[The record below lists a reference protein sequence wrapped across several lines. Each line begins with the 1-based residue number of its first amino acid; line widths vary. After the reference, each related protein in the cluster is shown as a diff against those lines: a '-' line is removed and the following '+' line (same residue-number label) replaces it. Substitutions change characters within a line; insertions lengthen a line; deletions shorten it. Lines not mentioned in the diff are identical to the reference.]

1 MRTCLDCIPCY
12 IRQSL
17 DACRMISSDQQ
28 LLGRVLKLVLQ
39 AVSEFDLDL
48 SPPEIGQVVHRIIR
62 EQMNDPDPYL
72 KLKDQS
78 TRRAL
83 EISGQIKQR
92 ITESENP
99 FEMAVRFA
107 IAGNIMDFGMKTVWD
122 EAHIMASFEKA
133 LQQPLDIDQVGDLY
147 KSIAKAETVLV
158 LGDNAGEAV
167 FDRLLIEAFP
177 GDAKVIYAVKGSPVI
192 NDVTEHDAIAAGL
205 KKVATILPNGA
216 DIQGTALKQCSER
229 FITCFNNADVVIA
242 KGQGNF
248 ETLNTNPRKI
258 YFLLQVKCAVI
269 AEHYNYGLGD
279 WLVTTWG
286 PEKESEM
293 NLCG

>member
-78 TRRAL
+78 TQRAL
-83 EISGQIKQR
+83 EICDQIQQR
-92 ITESENP
+92 ITESKNP
-99 FEMAVRFA
+99 FETAVRFA

-122 EAHIMASFEKA
+122 EAHIMASFKKA
-133 LQQPLDIDQVGDLY
+133 QQQPLDTDQVDDLY
-147 KSIAKAETVLV
+147 KSVAQAKTVLV

-167 FDRLLIEAFP
+167 FDRLLIENFP
-177 GDAKVIYAVKGSPVI
+177 GDAEVIYAVKGSPVI

-205 KKVATILPNGA
+205 DKVATILPNGA
-216 DIQGTALKQCSER
+216 DIQGTALKQCSEQ
-229 FITCFNNADVVIA
+229 FLACFNDADVVIA

-248 ETLNTNPRKI
+248 ETLNTNSRKI